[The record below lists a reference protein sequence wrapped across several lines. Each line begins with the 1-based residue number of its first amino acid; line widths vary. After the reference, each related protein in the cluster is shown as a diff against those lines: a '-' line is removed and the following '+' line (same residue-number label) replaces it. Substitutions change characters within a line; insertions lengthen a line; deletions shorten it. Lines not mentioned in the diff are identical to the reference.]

1 MALFDSFPGAVSQG
15 PASIGS
21 VASQAVGALGTIAGT
36 AGRVSGAL
44 NSAQSAAQ
52 SISALRSVSL
62 PPGGN
67 PVARFAAGAALFN
80 GAVGQAVGAVGSIAG
95 AVGAVTGAVGAIS
108 GALTGASSV
117 AGAIGALAG
126 LGGAFGGGSGD
137 WRARVSGAIGELV
150 FPYTPTISISGGAQY
165 EETPITHQN
174 YAFFS
179 YQNSKAES
187 ITISAPY
194 YVEDAMQAQQWIKA
208 VNFLRAATKMFPDG
222 NPPIILKFNAYG
234 DYVFKDIPVIVKNY
248 TVDLPNSVDYI
259 ASGSSHVPIKSSFS
273 VTLQPIYSREKIKTF
288 NLYSFINGGSA
299 GFV

>member
-15 PASIGS
+15 PSSIGS
-21 VASQAVGALGTIAGT
+21 VATQAMGTLGNIAGT
-36 AGRVSGAL
+36 AASVSGAI
-44 NSAQSAAQ
+44 NTAQSAAQ
-52 SISALRSVSL
+52 SISALRSISL

-67 PVARFAAGAALFN
+67 PVARFAAGAAIFN
-80 GAVGQAVGAVGSIAG
+80 GAIGQTVGAVGSIAG
-95 AVGAVTGAVGAIS
+95 AVGAVTGAVGAIGNALS
-108 GALTGASSV
+108 GAGSVSS
-117 AGAIGALAG
+117 AIGALAG

-137 WRARVSGAIGELV
+137 WRARISGAIGEMV

-174 YAFFS
+174 YSFFS

-187 ITISAPY
+187 ISISAPY

-208 VNFLRAATKMFPDG
+208 VNFLRAATKMFQDG

-248 TVDLPNSVDYI
+248 TVDLPNGVDYI

-273 VTLQPIYSREKIKTF
+273 VSLQPIYSREKIKTF
-288 NLYSFINGGSA
+288 NLYSFISGGSA